1 MKPKTFCINNLT
13 EKDSAKAIVFLEK
26 KNSLTLHHGKY
37 NNTVPL
43 QKMRYILNVSNT
55 DTKYVNY

>member
-1 MKPKTFCINNLT
+1 MKPKTFCIN
-13 EKDSAKAIVFLEK
+13 KDSAKAIVFLEK
-26 KNSLTLHHGKY
+26 NSLTLHYGKY